1 WYQCP
6 DAEIRYHGPNAGI
19 GTLAHR
25 APFLPSGES
34 TSAVTGEE
42 LDSQGSCLA
51 RGTDREGYCRDRA
64 LSRVLSAR
72 LEDEYVSVP
81 VSEGIFHVGWADLQH
96 QRIAMQPNDSVAIV
110 VVGVGARVGGQN

>member
-1 WYQCP
+1 MAFRTTSGRDEQPSRIAAAVFEFQRHEASNGDRNRSVSDKCPHEAPRTSIHVSQVSDSWYQCP

-51 RGTDREGYCRDRA
+51 RGTDREGYRR
-64 LSRVLSAR
+64 
-72 LEDEYVSVP
+72 
-81 VSEGIFHVGWADLQH
+81 
-96 QRIAMQPNDSVAIV
+96 
-110 VVGVGARVGGQN
+110 